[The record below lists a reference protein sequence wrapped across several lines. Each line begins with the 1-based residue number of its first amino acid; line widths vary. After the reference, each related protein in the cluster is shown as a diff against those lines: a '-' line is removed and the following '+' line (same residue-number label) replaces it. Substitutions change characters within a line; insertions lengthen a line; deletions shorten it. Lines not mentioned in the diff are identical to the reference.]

1 MSEKIKTDF
10 PGVRY
15 REHKTRKH
23 GLMKD
28 RCFFIRHS
36 ACGKWIEE
44 SVGWASKDM
53 TAKKA
58 NVILAGLQENHR
70 IGKGPQTLR
79 EMREIENA
87 RREAVQLEKA
97 RKVKEEVTLADYF
110 TTVYFP
116 TAKLSK
122 KKQTYDREE
131 THFRLWMEKSIG
143 NKPLK
148 HIKSFDLER
157 VKKNIIDSKKSPRT
171 LQYVFATFRQVWNM
185 ARRDGIVTG
194 DSPTRSVKLIR
205 VDNKRKRYFTIDE
218 EIALLEDL
226 KKRSIQIY
234 NITLLALRTGM
245 RASEIFNLK
254 WGCVDVENGRII
266 IMDGK
271 GDKSRAAFMTN
282 DIKAMFESMTAKGN
296 DALVFPNPKGQPHK
310 EIPNSFKN
318 AVETL
323 NLNEDCSDM
332 RQRICFH
339 SARHTFA
346 SRLAESGVDLYV
358 IKELMGHSTIL
369 LTERYS
375 HLSEGALQGAMRMLE
390 SAVQA
395 QEQPVNGKVINLDDR
410 R

>member
-1 MSEKIKTDF
+1 MAEKIGTDF

-23 GLMKD
+23 GVMKD
-28 RCFFIRHS
+28 RCFFIRHR
-36 ACGKWIEE
+36 ANGKWIEE
-44 SVGWASKDM
+44 SVGWGSKNM

-58 NVILAGLQENHR
+58 NAILAGLQENHR
-70 IGKGPQTLR
+70 TGKGPQTLR

-87 RREAVQLEKA
+87 GREAIQLEKA
-97 RKVKEEVTLADYF
+97 RKVKEEITLTDYF

-116 TAKLSK
+116 TSKLSK

-131 THFRLWMEKSIG
+131 THFRLWMEKTIG

-148 HIKSFDLER
+148 DIKPFDLER

-185 ARRDGIVTG
+185 ARLSGIING
-194 DSPTRSVKLIR
+194 DSPTRAVKLIR
-205 VDNKRKRYFTIDE
+205 FDNKRIRYFTIDE

-234 NITLLALRTGM
+234 NMTLLALRTGM

-254 WGCVDVENGRII
+254 WGCVDVKNGTIM

-271 GDKSRAAFMTN
+271 GDKSRAAFMT
-282 DIKAMFESMTAKGN
+282 DDVKAMFKSMIAKGN

-323 NLNEDCSDM
+323 NLNEDCSDK

-339 SARHTFA
+339 SCRHTFA
-346 SRLAESGVDLYV
+346 SRLAESSVDLYT
-358 IKELMGHSTIL
+358 IKTLLGHSTIA

-375 HLSEGALQGAMRMLE
+375 HLSEGSLQQAMRTLD
-390 SAVQA
+390 VVNKRPKQA
-395 QEQPVNGKVINLDDR
+395 KKSNVIPFR
-410 R
+410 G